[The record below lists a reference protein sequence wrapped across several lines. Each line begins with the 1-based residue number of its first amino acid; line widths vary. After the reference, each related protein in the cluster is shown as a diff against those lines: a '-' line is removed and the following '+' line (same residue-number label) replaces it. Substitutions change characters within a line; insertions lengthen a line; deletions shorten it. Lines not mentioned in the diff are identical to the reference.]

1 MKLNEERFFIKS
13 QLTVLNTLAKRVCE
27 LRYDIEFGNDAEG
40 CRNELT
46 YMQTFCVSGFAKMD
60 NVHRQ
65 NEDLIELWNT
75 IYGFVMKDYVP
86 HIGDNS

>member
-1 MKLNEERFFIKS
+1 MKLNQERFFIKS
-13 QLTVLNTLAKRVCE
+13 QLTVLNTIAKRVGE
-27 LRYDIEFGNDAEG
+27 LRYDIEVGNDAKGARIEI
-40 CRNELT
+40 T
-46 YMQTFCVSGFAKMD
+46 YIQTYCVNGFAKMD
-60 NVHRQ
+60 KVHRQ